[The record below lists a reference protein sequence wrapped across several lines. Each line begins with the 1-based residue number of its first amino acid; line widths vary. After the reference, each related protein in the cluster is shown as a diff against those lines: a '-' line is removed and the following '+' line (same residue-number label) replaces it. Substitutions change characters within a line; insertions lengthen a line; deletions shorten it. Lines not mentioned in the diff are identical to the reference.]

1 MTLDLLIQ
9 AIVRQTTI
17 LIAQIATSRGSR
29 APLAQV
35 ASQVF
40 LELVRELERQG
51 VSRKVSADM
60 FGLGLRTYLRKIQRL
75 TESAT
80 DRGRSL
86 WVAILDFLPER
97 GRVTRAEILRR
108 FSGEDDVLIRG
119 ILHDLCETGLA
130 TISGSGPSVAYA
142 RTSDDEIARL
152 WHVREYEGY
161 DELLWALIY
170 REGPVTLA
178 QLVEKYGGRSK
189 IEEALSR
196 LAQLGRIN
204 HSENDGFYSAS
215 SLALP
220 LGSTVGWEAAVFDHY
235 QAMVKTI
242 TCRLR
247 VGRTSAKSD
256 DRLGGSTYTFEVWPE
271 HPHEAEA
278 YATLSELRMKLG
290 ELRRK
295 IEGYNGKHGVPD
307 NHVQVSLYVGQCLVP
322 QGSGEPDGDD

>member
-17 LIAQIATSRGSR
+17 LIAQIATARGSR

-40 LELVRELERQG
+40 LDLVRELERQG

-60 FGLGLRTYLRKIQRL
+60 FGLGLRTYQRKIQRL

-86 WVAILDFLPER
+86 WVALLDYIPPQGRITR
-97 GRVTRAEILRR
+97 GEVLMR
-108 FSGEDDVLIRG
+108 FAGEDEALVRSV
-119 ILHDLCETGLA
+119 LHDLCDTGLITVTGA
-130 TISGSGPSVAYA
+130 GPSVVYE
-142 RTSDDEIARL
+142 RTSDEEIARL
-152 WHVREYEGY
+152 WRMREYEGFE
-161 DELLWALIY
+161 ELLWALVY

-178 QLVEKYGGRSK
+178 DLTEKYGDPQK
-189 IEEALSR
+189 LENTLSR
-196 LAQLGRIN
+196 LEQSGRIKRN
-204 HSENDGFYSAS
+204 QNNGSFSAQ
-215 SLALP
+215 SLVVP
-220 LGSTVGWEAAVFDHY
+220 LGSAVGWEAAVFDHF

-247 VGRTSAKSD
+247 EGRAGASPD
-256 DRLGGSTYTFEVWPE
+256 DRIGGSTYTFEVWPE
-271 HPHEAEA
+271 HPYAAEA
-278 YATLSELRMKLG
+278 YGMLSAFRSAIG

-295 IEGYNGKHGVPD
+295 IEEYNAARELPE
-307 NHVQVSLYVGQCLVP
+307 NHVQVSLYVGQCVIP
-322 QGSGEPDGDD
+322 QGSTGSDES